1 MANGKI
7 IVLDGLDGCGKS
19 TQLDLAVGYL
29 KERGVNC
36 RKISFPNYDTI
47 SGQLV
52 ESYLRGDFPCED
64 RNGAYAA
71 SAMYAIDRYVS
82 YVSDW
87 KRFYESGGVVVTGR
101 YTTSNAIY
109 QLTKVPEEEH
119 RQYLDWLFELE
130 YNKLGIPKPDM
141 VLFLDMP
148 VEISQR
154 LIEERYL
161 GDESKK
167 DIHEKNVK
175 FQHDC
180 RRNALNVAE
189 RYNWDVIDCAEDGLP
204 RPIEDIYLEICAY
217 LRVLLFNERFKI
229 Q

>member
-1 MANGKI
+1 MGQGKI

-19 TQLDLAVGYL
+19 TQLDLAEGYL

-36 RKISFPNYDTI
+36 RKISFPNYVTV

-52 ESYLRGDFPCED
+52 ESYLRGDIPCDD

-82 YVSDW
+82 FVSDW
-87 KRFYESGGVVVTGR
+87 KRFYESGGVVLSGR

-109 QLTKVPEEEH
+109 QLTKVPEEEKGE
-119 RQYLDWLFELE
+119 YLNWLFDLE

-141 VLFLDMP
+141 VLYLDMP
-148 VEISQR
+148 VEVSQE
-154 LIEERYL
+154 LLDERYL
-161 GDESKK
+161 GDKSKK

-175 FQHDC
+175 FQRDC
-180 RRNALNVAE
+180 RNNALKVAE
-189 RYNWDVIDCAEDGLP
+189 KYNWDVIDCDENGLP

-217 LRVLLFNERFKI
+217 LRVALFNERFKI
-229 Q
+229 